1 MIGDFT
7 IRPVKPMTDAP
18 VLLDIYAPYVE
29 TTAVTFEYEVPT
41 IKEFRR
47 RIRETITQFPYL
59 VAEDDFGVL
68 GYAYAH
74 PFHPR
79 AAYGW
84 CAETSV
90 YIARDQRKRGL
101 GRALYDALTEM
112 LRRQGV
118 LLLVALVASAEGDD
132 SYLRSDS
139 ILFHQKMGF
148 TDVGT
153 MPQCGYKFNRWYD
166 MTYMVKR
173 IGEAKTDVPPVIPY
187 PDLKEEGR
195 KK

>member
-1 MIGDFT
+1 MSRDFI
-7 IRPVKPMTDAP
+7 IRPVKPMVDAP

-47 RIRETITQFPYL
+47 RIRETITHFPYL
-59 VAEDDFGVL
+59 VAEDDSGIL

-79 AAYGW
+79 PAYSW
-84 CAETSV
+84 CVEVSV
-90 YIARDQRKRGL
+90 YIAPDQRKRGL
-101 GRALYDALTEM
+101 GRALYDAITEI
-112 LRRQGV
+112 LCRQGV
-118 LLLVALVASAEGDD
+118 LLMVVLVASVEGEDPYLGPD
-132 SYLRSDS
+132 SV
-139 ILFHQKMGF
+139 LFHHKMGF

-166 MTYMVKR
+166 MTYMIKR
-173 IGEAKTDVPPVIPY
+173 IGEAKTDIPPVILY
-187 PDLKEEGR
+187 PELKEGEEC
-195 KK
+195 K